1 MNEKNNKIQIYVAG
15 GLIGA
20 IIGVAAAYLL
30 DKSTELEGERT
41 GITGKKVSKTALGVV
56 SLLWSLIEK
65 NR

>member
-1 MNEKNNKIQIYVAG
+1 MSEKNSKFQIYVAG

-30 DKSTELEGERT
+30 DKSAELEGGKI

-65 NR
+65 GR